1 MSRNIISEAVLVTLI
16 AVALALAAYAL
27 RPDILP
33 LKGNPNTVPAAQ
45 EQLQFYREISFEQA
59 QILFESGKALFADA
73 RPLIAFESGHI
84 QGAVHMDPHALD
96 QWADQLIAGYPS
108 DQPIVT
114 YCEGP
119 RCSLSRELA
128 EKLTWLG
135 FEEVYYLS
143 DGWDMWQEH
152 HMPVNGAGQ

>member
-1 MSRNIISEAVLVTLI
+1 MSRSIISEALLVTLI
-16 AVALALAAYAL
+16 AVALALGAYAL

-33 LKGNPNTVPAAQ
+33 LKGTSNTLPATQ
-45 EQLQFYREISFEQA
+45 EQLQLYREISFEQA
-59 QILFESGKALFADA
+59 QALFEEGQALFADA

-119 RCSLSRELA
+119 RSTLSRELA

-135 FEEVYYLS
+135 FEEVYYLV
-143 DGWDMWQEH
+143 DGWGVWQDH
-152 HMPVNGAGQ
+152 QMPVSGVQQ